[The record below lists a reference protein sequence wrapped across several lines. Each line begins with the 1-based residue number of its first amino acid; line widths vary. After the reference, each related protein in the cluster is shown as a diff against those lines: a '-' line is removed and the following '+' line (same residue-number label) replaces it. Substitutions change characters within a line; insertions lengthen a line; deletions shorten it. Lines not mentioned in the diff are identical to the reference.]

1 MEKRSSFSRR
11 GKECFC
17 GHLLCDEAGAF
28 FMPLQRA
35 FGNFCQAVF
44 GVLQAERL
52 RSFLICTK
60 AGSLCPPPMAVQ
72 LLYRLVQHD
81 GEKRFD
87 DQPRVLTYRGAT
99 YQTRVFDVRYEALK
113 AS

>member
-1 MEKRSSFSRR
+1 
-11 GKECFC
+11 
-17 GHLLCDEAGAF
+17 L
-28 FMPLQRA
+28 PLQRA
-35 FGNFCQAVF
+35 SGNFCHEVF

-52 RSFLICTK
+52 RSLLIGTK
-60 AGSLCPPPMAVQ
+60 ARSLCPLPMADQ
-72 LLYRLVQHD
+72 LQYRSVQHD

-113 AS
+113 AR